1 MATGIKYQSKNPIKL
16 QEFLANRLLSSP
28 SPSPAL
34 SRDRLHSLHRLKYS
48 RSLARSR
55 AIITTI
61 TVLLLLRVLFSKS
74 NSTAKMNILLVY
86 IIRIT
91 MERDDHRTSVV
102 DSHTFNEDTV

>member
-1 MATGIKYQSKNPIKL
+1 MPTGSSLLLLPPPL
-16 QEFLANRLLSSP
+16 FLEIGCIRFTVSNT
-28 SPSPAL
+28 
-34 SRDRLHSLHRLKYS
+34 
-48 RSLARSR
+48 LARSR